1 MEEMMSQTISLI
13 QSNETGINIIVTI
26 IVAVVFGDMAAV
38 YATRRFQK
46 KEAKRAR
53 LTALQSLVNEV
64 ERIQKVVDHN
74 RQLES
79 IAKIQ
84 SVTRMPVA
92 AFETAFVSGERGLS
106 VSKKL
111 LQAVTDYLACADSI
125 NSLVDIYP
133 SSITNLKTELDRT
146 DDIIQQIVEAS
157 EHKLPENLER
167 LRTYL
172 REEIERGYGLSIL
185 LTRWCMNCT
194 G

>member
-1 MEEMMSQTISLI
+1 MEVASLVLSI
-13 QSNETGINIIVTI
+13 FAVLVSIAGIIVSYC
-26 IVAVVFGDMAAV
+26 VAKKYGDLAAV
-38 YATRRFQK
+38 DATRRFH
-46 KEAKRAR
+46 EEDAKRAR
-53 LTALQSLVNEV
+53 LTALQLLVNEV

-106 VSKKL
+106 VSKEL

-133 SSITNLKTELDRT
+133 ASITKLGTQLDRT
-146 DDIIQQIVEAS
+146 GDIIQQIVEAS

-172 REEIERGYGLSIL
+172 REEIERGYGLSIP
-185 LTRWCMNCT
+185 
-194 G
+194 